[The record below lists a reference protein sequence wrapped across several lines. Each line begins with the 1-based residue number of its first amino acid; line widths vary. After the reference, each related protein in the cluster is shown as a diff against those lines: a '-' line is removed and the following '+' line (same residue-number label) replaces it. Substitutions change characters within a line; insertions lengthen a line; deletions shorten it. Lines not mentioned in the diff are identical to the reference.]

1 MEDIYRIQGGRRLN
15 GELTVSG
22 AKNAAAKIIIAA
34 LLYESKVR
42 LTNVPR
48 IGDVEELIDLI
59 RSLGADCTFVEKNTL
74 EIDPTTLKS
83 NKVDFLHSS
92 RIRTSFMLFAPL
104 LYKFGECYI
113 PNPAGCRLGERSI
126 DRIIEGMRTLGIDV
140 TYDPDSGYYHGRL
153 TKKPEGTV
161 HFAKPSHTGTELM
174 IMLSIFSKGEVLI
187 ENAAA
192 EPEVDNL
199 IEFFNQSG
207 CKIARVGQNIHVQ
220 GVQKIKAP
228 NTFHIMPDRL
238 VAATYATLA
247 VATHGEVVLQGI
259 DPDLLSEYLV
269 HLKRANVGIEE
280 LKDSS
285 LRVYHKGA
293 ISPVDIVTA
302 PHPGFMT
309 DWQPLWAVLMT
320 QAEGTSIIHER
331 IYENRFAYVSELKK
345 LGASIK
351 FIEVP
356 VESPSEFYHF
366 NWKPEKKYQQ
376 AIRIT
381 GGNHLHSGVLDIADL
396 RAGATL
402 AIAACVAEGE
412 SVIKGAAILDRGY
425 EDFAGLVTSLG
436 GIIKKE

>member
-1 MEDIYRIQGGRRLN
+1 MEDIYRIQGGRRLS

-34 LLYESKVR
+34 LLYKSKVR
-42 LTNVPR
+42 LANVPR
-48 IGDVEELIDLI
+48 IGDVEELINLI
-59 RSLGADCTFVEKNTL
+59 RSLGAGCKFVEENTL
-74 EIDPTTLKS
+74 EIDPSTLVS

-104 LYKFGECYI
+104 LYRFGECYI

-140 TYDPDSGYYHGRL
+140 TYDPDSGYYHAVL
-153 TKKPEGTV
+153 KKKPEGIV

-174 IMLSIFSKGEVLI
+174 IMLSIFAHGEVII

-199 IEFFNQSG
+199 IEFLNQSG
-207 CKIARVGQNIHVQ
+207 CNIARKMNNIHIQ
-220 GVQKIKAP
+220 GVRSIVAP
-228 NTFHIMPDRL
+228 DTFHIMPDRL

-247 VATHGEVVLQGI
+247 VATEGEIVLKGI
-259 DPDLLSEYLV
+259 TSNLLSEYLTK
-269 HLKRANVGIEE
+269 LKKANIGVEDKGEAGI
-280 LKDSS
+280 
-285 LRVYHKGA
+285 RVYYMGKIA
-293 ISPVDIVTA
+293 AVDIVTA

-320 QAEGTSIIHER
+320 QADGVSVIHER

-345 LGASIK
+345 LGADIE
-351 FIEVP
+351 FISMS
-356 VESPSEFYHF
+356 VENPSEYYHF
-366 NWKPEKKYQQ
+366 NWVPNKKYQQ
-376 AIRIT
+376 AIQIK

-402 AIAACVAEGE
+402 AIAACVAAGE

-425 EDFAGLVTSLG
+425 EDFAGRVTSLG